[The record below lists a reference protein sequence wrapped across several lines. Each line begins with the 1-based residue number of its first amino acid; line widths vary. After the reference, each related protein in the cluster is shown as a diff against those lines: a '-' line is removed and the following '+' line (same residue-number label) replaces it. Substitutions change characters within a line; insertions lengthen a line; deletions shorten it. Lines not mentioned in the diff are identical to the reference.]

1 MKILVIGNGGREH
14 TLGWALHRDPRVTSL
29 HFAPGNAGTASLG
42 TNLPLSATDIDGIV
56 AWCVREK
63 PALVVV
69 GPEAPLCLGLVDCL
83 EQNRIPAF
91 GPTAD
96 GARIE
101 GSKTFTKD
109 LLVEAGIPTAG
120 SANFTDSAKARLYIQ
135 AQTVWPLVIKA
146 DGLAAG
152 KGVIIAQDAGEALAA
167 VTTIMDDR
175 AFGDSGNEILVEEFL
190 DGEEASIHAVTDG
203 KDYVLLPSSQDH
215 KRVFDGDRGPN
226 TGGMGAYAPAP
237 VVTPALLAGID
248 RTVFQ
253 PLLKTLRARGIDYR
267 GVLYG
272 GLMLTSRGPKVLEFN
287 ARFGDPETE
296 VLIPL
301 LETPLL
307 DLLLATVERRLGSLA
322 LRIREGSALTVVM
335 AAPGYPEKPVTGQ
348 TIQGLGTPTAP
359 GAAVFHAGTAM
370 KDGRVTTSGGRVL
383 AVTGTGSSLTAARD
397 LAYQTVN
404 NIKFDG
410 AHFRNDIAHRALK
423 SSQPVNNQKSGI

>member
-14 TLGWALHRDPRVTSL
+14 TLGWALRRDPRVTSL

-42 TNLPLSATDIDGIV
+42 TNLPLSATDIEGIV
-56 AWCVREK
+56 AWCIQEK

-69 GPEAPLCLGLVDCL
+69 GPEAPLCLGLVDRL
-83 EQNRIPAF
+83 EQHHIPAF

-120 SANFTDSAKARLYIQ
+120 SAHFTDSAKARQYIQ

-152 KGVIIAQDAGEALAA
+152 KGVIIAQNAGEALAA
-167 VTTIMDDR
+167 VTTIMDER

-215 KRVFDGDRGPN
+215 KRVFEGDRGPN

-237 VVTPALLAGID
+237 VVTSALLEEIQ

-322 LRIREGSALTVVM
+322 LRIRDGSALTVVM

-348 TIQGLGTPTAP
+348 VIEGLTIPAAP
-359 GAAVFHAGTAM
+359 GAAVFHAGTAL
-370 KDGRVTTSGGRVL
+370 KDGRTTTSGGRVL
-383 AVTGTGSSLTAARD
+383 AVTGTGPTLTAARD
-397 LAYQTVN
+397 LAYQTIH
-404 NIKFDG
+404 NIRFDG
-410 AHFRNDIAHRALK
+410 AYFRRDIAHRALK
-423 SSQPVNNQKSGI
+423 ASAQI